1 MQATINSNFVG
12 SNNQTQENISSKLDY
27 LLADVNS
34 KTKNDIEN
42 SIVAMGAR
50 VVNCLVEKLKILK
63 GIQRGVV
70 AMSLI
75 RIGESSVVPLKA
87 LACEKSEYQWMAD
100 YLLNE
105 I

>member
-1 MQATINSNFVG
+1 MQAIVNS
-12 SNNQTQENISSKLDY
+12 TNISEKLDY
-27 LLADVNS
+27 LLADVNPS
-34 KTKNDIEN
+34 TKNDVEN

-50 VVNCLVEKLKILK
+50 AVNALVEKLRTLK

-75 RIGESSVVPLKA
+75 RIGESSIAPLKA
-87 LACEKSEYQWMAD
+87 LVCEDKQCQWMAD
-100 YLLNE
+100 YLLSE

>member
-1 MQATINSNFVG
+1 MQAVVNSNILK
-12 SNNQTQENISSKLDY
+12 QENIAEKLEY
-27 LLADVNS
+27 LLSDVNS
-34 KTKNDIEN
+34 ITKNEVEN

-50 VVNCLVEKLKILK
+50 AVNILVKKLRTLK

-75 RIGESSVVPLKA
+75 RIGESSIEPLKEFA
-87 LACEKSEYQWMAD
+87 SENREFQWMAD
-100 YLLNE
+100 YLLSE

>member
-1 MQATINSNFVG
+1 MQAVVKTCS
-12 SNNQTQENISSKLDY
+12 NISEKLDY

-34 KTKNDIEN
+34 TTKNDVEN
-42 SIVAMGAR
+42 SIVALGALA
-50 VVNCLVEKLKILK
+50 VNALVEKLKTLK

-75 RIGESSVVPLKA
+75 RIGESSIAPLRA
-87 LACEKSEYQWMAD
+87 LATQDREHQWMAD
-100 YLLNE
+100 YLLSE